1 MGHLLAGVQEFTH
14 RERLA
19 RAGGVVD
26 AARLLWPCLGHP
38 DRPLG
43 EIARVDELRHVVRRS
58 RREHF
63 PTALDAH
70 RPVGEAVGPVEWSHN
85 ETGPNDGEGTR
96 IILLA
101 VLFGA

>member
-1 MGHLLAGVQEFTH
+1 MDHRLSRVKDFTP
-14 RERLA
+14 RERLG

-43 EIARVDELRHVVRRS
+43 EIASVDELRHVVRRS

-63 PTALDAH
+63 PTALAAK
-70 RPVGEAVGPVEWSHN
+70 RPVGEAVGPVEWPHN
-85 ETGPNDGEGTR
+85 ETGPNDGEATR
-96 IILLA
+96 IILLD